1 MNVTPLDLRQQ
12 KFKSAMRGYDRGEVD
27 ALLTEVADDYEG
39 AIREADRLRQ
49 EVARLEDLLAEHR
62 SEEKSLKNT
71 LVSAQRLADEMR
83 ETAERDAQ
91 RVMRDAEARADLLVQ
106 KAQSRHEDLQREI
119 DGLRARRRE
128 TETSVEAIINALKN
142 TLDFVREQDQKVRVI
157 PRASRSALAGERDGA
172 LVVRLAAPPVDG
184 RANAALVDFL
194 AGVLDLPK
202 RRVSLVHGD
211 TSRQKRVL
219 VEGLLPADVRRRLAS
234 PA

>member
-12 KFKSAMRGYDRGEVD
+12 KFKTAMRGYDRGEVD

-49 EVARLEDLLAEHR
+49 DVARLEELLAEHR

-91 RVMRDAEARADLLVQ
+91 RVMRDAEARADLLLQ

-142 TLDFVREQDQKVRVI
+142 TLDFVREQDQKDRDDKI
-157 PRASRSALAGERDGA
+157 RLMRPRPADAAAS
-172 LVVRLAAPPVDG
+172 AP
-184 RANAALVDFL
+184 
-194 AGVLDLPK
+194 GVADLP
-202 RRVSLVHGD
+202 S
-211 TSRQKRVL
+211 
-219 VEGLLPADVRRRLAS
+219 VRTQNG
-234 PA
+234 

>member
-49 EVARLEDLLAEHR
+49 EVARLEELLAEHR

-83 ETAERDAQ
+83 EVAERDAQ
-91 RVMRDAEARADLLVQ
+91 RVMRDAETRADLLVQ

-142 TLDFVREQDQKVRVI
+142 TLDFVREQDQKDRDDKI
-157 PRASRSALAGERDGA
+157 RLMRPRPSEAAMPAASAGA
-172 LVVRLAAPPVDG
+172 AAPAP
-184 RANAALVDFL
+184 
-194 AGVLDLPK
+194 GVAELP
-202 RRVSLVHGD
+202 
-211 TSRQKRVL
+211 
-219 VEGLLPADVRRRLAS
+219 PARTQNG
-234 PA
+234 

>member
-83 ETAERDAQ
+83 ETADRDAQ

-142 TLDFVREQDQKVRVI
+142 TLDFVREQDQKDRDDKI
-157 PRASRSALAGERDGA
+157 RLMRPRPSEVTPPAASPPSRSAAAARCTSLTGSISPIVCATTSSTPTPPPLMRPTARPGADRPAGC
-172 LVVRLAAPPVDG
+172 
-184 RANAALVDFL
+184 
-194 AGVLDLPK
+194 
-202 RRVSLVHGD
+202 
-211 TSRQKRVL
+211 
-219 VEGLLPADVRRRLAS
+219 RRRTAH
-234 PA
+234 PTAP

>member
-83 ETAERDAQ
+83 EAAERDAQ
-91 RVMRDAEARADLLVQ
+91 RVVRDAEARADLLVQ
-106 KAQSRHEDLQREI
+106 KAQTRHEDLQREI

-142 TLDFVREQDQKVRVI
+142 TLDFVREQDQKDRDDKI
-157 PRASRSALAGERDGA
+157 RLMRPRPADAATAAAQAQAPAVATPASGVAEL
-172 LVVRLAAPPVDG
+172 PPVRTQNG
-184 RANAALVDFL
+184 
-194 AGVLDLPK
+194 
-202 RRVSLVHGD
+202 
-211 TSRQKRVL
+211 
-219 VEGLLPADVRRRLAS
+219 
-234 PA
+234 

>member
-12 KFKSAMRGYDRGEVD
+12 KFKTAMRGYDRGEVD

-71 LVSAQRLADEMR
+71 LVSAQRLADDMR
-83 ETAERDAQ
+83 EAAERDAQ
-91 RVMRDAEARADLLVQ
+91 RVIRDAEARADLLVQ
-106 KAQSRHEDLQREI
+106 KAQTRHEDLQREI

-142 TLDFVREQDQKVRVI
+142 TLDFVREQDQKDRDDKI
-157 PRASRSALAGERDGA
+157 RLMRPRPSEVTAPAASAASAAAGPAPGVAD
-172 LVVRLAAPPVDG
+172 LPPVRTQNG
-184 RANAALVDFL
+184 
-194 AGVLDLPK
+194 
-202 RRVSLVHGD
+202 
-211 TSRQKRVL
+211 
-219 VEGLLPADVRRRLAS
+219 
-234 PA
+234 

>member
-142 TLDFVREQDQKVRVI
+142 TLDFVREQDQKDRDDKI
-157 PRASRSALAGERDGA
+157 RLMRPRPSEVTPPAASAG
-172 LVVRLAAPPVDG
+172 AAPP
-184 RANAALVDFL
+184 AP
-194 AGVLDLPK
+194 GVAELP
-202 RRVSLVHGD
+202 
-211 TSRQKRVL
+211 
-219 VEGLLPADVRRRLAS
+219 PVRTQNG
-234 PA
+234 

>member
-83 ETAERDAQ
+83 EAAERDAQ
-91 RVMRDAEARADLLVQ
+91 RVMRDAETRADLLLQ

-142 TLDFVREQDQKVRVI
+142 TLDFVREQDQKDRDDKI
-157 PRASRSALAGERDGA
+157 RLMRPRPADT
-172 LVVRLAAPPVDG
+172 AAPAAAPSATAAPAVAELPPVRTQNG
-184 RANAALVDFL
+184 
-194 AGVLDLPK
+194 
-202 RRVSLVHGD
+202 
-211 TSRQKRVL
+211 
-219 VEGLLPADVRRRLAS
+219 
-234 PA
+234 